1 MRATNDPG
9 RYGSSFADIYD
20 DWYPGGDEAE
30 VVTYLARHLGPRSRV
45 LELGVGTGRLALPL
59 TAADFDL
66 VGLDAS
72 WEMLEA
78 LANKDRGG
86 AVRSVLADAGDPSG
100 WNAAGL
106 DGSFNGVVAACN
118 LLLNLASPH
127 DQHACVAGI
136 ATRLEIGGVFV
147 VELQQVRPDVVGDV
161 SYALSD
167 ALGDAPVVITTETD
181 PSTGIVEGQH
191 IELRADGTARI
202 RPWSVC
208 PVDLVEL
215 DSWCTESGLEL
226 TERHCDWSGRTWEPD
241 SPTSVST
248 YRRSA

>member
-1 MRATNDPG
+1 MHATNDPG

-20 DWYPGGDEAE
+20 DWYPGGDEAD
-30 VVTYLARHLGPRSRV
+30 VVAYLARHLGPRSRV

-59 TAADFDL
+59 AAAGFDV

-72 WEMLEA
+72 CEMLEA
-78 LANKDRGG
+78 IAIKDPGG
-86 AVRSVLADAGDPSG
+86 SVQTLLADAGNPSG

-106 DGSFNGVVAACN
+106 ASSFDGILAACN

-127 DQHACVAGI
+127 HQQACVAG
-136 ATRLEIGGVFV
+136 AAARLENAGVFA
-147 VELQQVRPDVVGDV
+147 VELQPIRPDGTGDV

-167 ALGDAPVVITTETD
+167 AAGDTPVVIATETD
-181 PSTGIVEGQH
+181 PTAGTVEGQH

-208 PVDLVEL
+208 PVDLVTI
-215 DSWCTESGLEL
+215 DRWCGESGLEL
-226 TERHCDWSGRTWEPD
+226 TDRHADWSGTTWDPD

-248 YRRSA
+248 YRRTA